1 MKSKKILT
9 VVLMIFL
16 LITLV
21 YIIAGLK
28 GKTGV
33 DYKVESRPDGEGIRF
48 LTYNKENKKALEIK
62 CAEYQQQTQDRTLMK
77 DIEALIFKKGKMN
90 SDVSVHG
97 DEGYVEN
104 NKHDFFIEKNA
115 RLISEDYV
123 ILSKYFTLK
132 DRAEMRS
139 SPKVTYRT
147 KALKGTAEGG
157 LALYLKINT
166 LKLYDTSGTY
176 KRKNRTFDYKT
187 NVLWVMEPQHMVVME
202 KDSEIRDQ
210 QSILRSDWI
219 TVKLTED
226 LKQIVQATSQKNSY
240 LYAEDREKHEVKEI
254 KSEVID
260 SFYDEDGN
268 VTKILVI
275 KGAQILLKSGT
286 GRTLL
291 ISDSVEMNF
300 DGPSGKLKNM
310 KIPRRSRVENT
321 GENQFQVIADT
332 SVVKYDEAG
341 EIRYCEGSGNVKF
354 VVEKYRGG
362 TANIHYSLEKKSM
375 TLEGE
380 DSEIISNR
388 NTFRSALFSV
398 DTQNKIL
405 TTNKGIKSIIR
416 LDEEKENVLLSKE
429 AVYINSQTF
438 TIYEKE
444 NKLSYGGGVNLNQR
458 DIVLDAMKLEIDE
471 ENGIIARGNVSL
483 TFKSGEKEIGIKGG
497 EVIFNSKEKR
507 IEINENAIIKSD
519 VNLLRAAGIVV
530 FFNEKNEPERITGEK
545 NINFTKDDLSGY
557 SDGVNWLFKE
567 EVMVLMG
574 SPYIVKQSIAG
585 DGGRTEG
592 RELKIDLKT
601 NKITILSS
609 GSRRTETVIK

>member
-1 MKSKKILT
+1 MRFKKTLT
-9 VVLMIFL
+9 FFLVIFL
-16 LITLV
+16 LATLV
-21 YIIAGLK
+21 YIISGLK
-28 GKTGV
+28 GKSEV

-62 CAEYQQQTQDRTLMK
+62 CAEYQQKTQDRTLMK
-77 DIEALIFKKGKMN
+77 KIEAFIFKKGKMN
-90 SDVSVHG
+90 SDVRVHG
-97 DEGYVEN
+97 DQGYVEN

-123 ILSKYFTLK
+123 IFSKYFTLK

-139 SPKVTYRT
+139 SPKVTYQT
-147 KALKGTAEGG
+147 KALKGTAAAG
-157 LALYLKINT
+157 LELYLNINT

-176 KRKNRTFDYKT
+176 KRKNRTFNYKA
-187 NVLWVMEPQHMVVME
+187 NVLWVMEPQQMVVLE

-210 QSILRSDWI
+210 RSILRSDWI
-219 TVKLTED
+219 AVKLTED
-226 LKQIVQATSQKNSY
+226 MKQIVQATSQKSSY
-240 LYAEDREKHEVKEI
+240 LYAEDREKNEIKEI

-268 VTKILVI
+268 VTKALVI
-275 KGAQILLKSGT
+275 KDAQILLKSET
-286 GRTLL
+286 SQTLL
-291 ISDSVEMNF
+291 LSDYVEMNF

-310 KIPRRSRVENT
+310 NIPQRSRIENT
-321 GENQFQVIADT
+321 GENQFKVIADN
-332 SVVKYDEAG
+332 SRVVYNENG
-341 EIRYCEGSGNVKF
+341 EIRYCEGSGRVRF

-362 TANIHYSLEKKSM
+362 TAKIHYNLEKNSM
-375 TLEGE
+375 SLEGE
-380 DSEIISNR
+380 NSEIISNR
-388 NTFRSALFSV
+388 NTFRSSKFSV

-416 LDEEKENVLLSKE
+416 LDEDKENVLLSKE
-429 AVYINSQTF
+429 AVYINSQKF

-444 NKLSYGGGVNLNQR
+444 NKLSYGGLVNLNQG
-458 DIVLDAMKLEIDE
+458 DIVLDARKLDIDE

-483 TFKSGEKEIGIKGG
+483 SFKSEKKEIGIKGG

-519 VNLLRAAGIVV
+519 ENLLRAANIVV
-530 FFNEKNEPERITGEK
+530 WFNEKNEPERITGEK
-545 NINFTKDDLSGY
+545 DINFTKEDLSGY
-557 SDGVNWLFKE
+557 SDRVNWLFKE
-567 EVMVLMG
+567 EVMILMG

-592 RELKIDLKT
+592 KELKIDLKT

-609 GSRRTETVIK
+609 GSRRTETIIK

>member
-1 MKSKKILT
+1 MRFKKTLT
-9 VVLMIFL
+9 LLLGIVLL
-16 LITLV
+16 VTLV
-21 YIIAGLK
+21 YIISGLK

-62 CAEYQQQTQDRTLMK
+62 CAEYQQKTQDRTLMR

-90 SDVSVHG
+90 SDVRVHG
-97 DEGYVEN
+97 DQGYVEN

-123 ILSKYFTLK
+123 IFSKYFALK

-139 SPKVTYRT
+139 SPKVTYQT
-147 KALKGTAEGG
+147 KALKGTAEAG
-157 LALYLKINT
+157 LELYLNINT

-176 KRKNRTFDYKT
+176 KRNDQTFNYKT
-187 NVLWVMEPQHMVVME
+187 KVLWVMEPQQMVVME

-219 TVKLTED
+219 AIKLTED

-240 LYAEDREKHEVKEI
+240 LYAEDREKNEIKEI

-268 VTKILVI
+268 VTKAVVI
-275 KGAQILLKSGT
+275 KDAQILLKSET
-286 GRTLL
+286 SQTLL
-291 ISDSVEMNF
+291 ISDYVEMNF

-310 KIPRRSRVENT
+310 KIPQRSRVENT
-321 GENQFQVIADT
+321 GENQFQVIAD
-332 SVVKYDEAG
+332 SSSVKYNEDG
-341 EIRYCEGSGNVKF
+341 EIRYCEGSGRVKF

-362 TANIHYSLEKKSM
+362 TAKIHYNLKKNSM

-380 DSEIISNR
+380 NSEIISNH
-388 NTFRSALFSV
+388 NTFRSSVFSV

-429 AVYINSQTF
+429 AVYINSQKF

-444 NKLSYGGGVNLNQR
+444 NKLSYGGLVNLNQG
-458 DIVLDAMKLEIDE
+458 DIVLDAIKLEIDE
-471 ENGIIARGNVSL
+471 ENGMIARGNVSL
-483 TFKSGEKEIGIKGG
+483 TFKSGKKEIGIKGG
-497 EVIFNSKEKR
+497 EVIFNSKENR
-507 IEINENAIIKSD
+507 IEINKNAIIKSD
-519 VNLLRAAGIVV
+519 ENLLRADNIVV
-530 FFNEKNEPERITGEK
+530 WFNEKNEPERITGEK
-545 NINFTKDDLSGY
+545 DINFTKDDLSGY
-557 SDGVNWLFKE
+557 SDKVNWLFKE

-574 SPYIVKQSIAG
+574 SPYIVKRSIAG

-592 RELKIDLKT
+592 KELKIDLKT

-609 GSRRTETVIK
+609 GSRRTETIIK

>member
-1 MKSKKILT
+1 
-9 VVLMIFL
+9 
-16 LITLV
+16 
-21 YIIAGLK
+21 
-28 GKTGV
+28 V

-62 CAEYQQQTQDRTLMK
+62 CAEYQQKTQDRTLMK
-77 DIEALIFKKGKMN
+77 NIEAFIFKKGKMN
-90 SDVSVHG
+90 SDVRVHG
-97 DEGYVEN
+97 DQGYVEN

-123 ILSKYFTLK
+123 IFSKYFNLK

-139 SPKVTYRT
+139 SPDVTYQT
-147 KALKGTAEGG
+147 KALKGTAAAG
-157 LALYLKINT
+157 LELYLNINT
-166 LKLYDTSGTY
+166 LKLYDTCGTY
-176 KRKNRTFDYKT
+176 KRENRTFDYKT
-187 NVLWVMEPQHMVVME
+187 KVLWVMEPEHMVVME

-219 TVKLTED
+219 AIKLTED
-226 LKQIVQATSQKNSY
+226 MKQIVQATSQKSSY
-240 LYAEDREKHEVKEI
+240 LYAEDREKNEIKEI
-254 KSEVID
+254 KAEVID

-268 VTKILVI
+268 VTRAVVI
-275 KGAQILLKSGT
+275 KDAQILLKSET
-286 GRTLL
+286 GQTLL
-291 ISDSVEMNF
+291 ISDYVEMNF

-321 GENQFQVIADT
+321 GENQFLVIADAS
-332 SVVKYDEAG
+332 SVEYNKDG
-341 EIRYCEGSGNVKF
+341 EIRYCEGSGNVNF

-362 TANIHYSLEKKSM
+362 TAKIHYNLENNSM

-380 DSEIISNR
+380 NSEIISNR
-388 NTFRSALFSV
+388 NTFRSAAFSV
-398 DTQNKIL
+398 DTQDKIL

-416 LDEEKENVLLSKE
+416 LDEEKVNVLLSKE
-429 AVYINSQTF
+429 AVYINSQKF

-444 NKLSYGGGVNLNQR
+444 NKLSYEGFVNLNQG

-471 ENGIIARGNVSL
+471 ENGMIARGNVSL
-483 TFKSGEKEIGIKGG
+483 SFKSEKKEIGIKGG

-519 VNLLRAAGIVV
+519 ENLLRAADIVV

-545 NINFTKDDLSGY
+545 NINFTKEDLSGY
-557 SDGVNWLFKE
+557 SDRVNWLFKE

-592 RELKIDLKT
+592 KELKIDLKT

-609 GSRRTETVIK
+609 GSRRTETIIK